1 MISYFYQMTPPRQ
14 VAADTTPP
22 IAPSAPATATRRR
35 GAKEQDILDAAQE
48 QFAQHGYGGA
58 SIETIA
64 AGIGMT
70 RHSLLYYYASKEQLY
85 VAVLNR
91 IVDRWLEGMQA
102 LSIGDDPAKAIAQY
116 IAVKMR
122 FSKEQPSGSR
132 VFTQEIIAGA
142 PRYKAELE
150 LRVKPVLQRDIA
162 TFQAW
167 AKAGRVRKLDF
178 MHLMF
183 LLWATTQAY
192 ADLAPQFA
200 LLLGKPELEATDY
213 DAARTLITDL
223 VLRGLQTK
231 G

>member
-1 MISYFYQMTPPRQ
+1 MSES
-14 VAADTTPP
+14 V
-22 IAPSAPATATRRR
+22 SLKPAGPASKRRT
-35 GAKEQDILDAAQE
+35 KEQEILTAAQE
-48 QFAQHGYGGA
+48 QFAAHGYGGA

-91 IVDRWLEGMQA
+91 IVDRWLDGMQA
-102 LSIGDDPAKAIAQY
+102 LSIGDDPAQAIAQY

-122 FSKEQPSGSR
+122 FSQEQPSGSR

-142 PRYKAELE
+142 PHYKTLLE
-150 LRVKPVLQRDIA
+150 QRVKPVLERDIA

-167 AKAGRVRKLDF
+167 AKAGRIRSLDF

-183 LLWATTQAY
+183 LLWAGTQAY

-200 LLLGKPELEATDY
+200 LLLGKPELEQGDY
-213 DAARTLITDL
+213 LAAQTLLTDL
-223 VLRGLQTK
+223 VLRGLAAA
-231 G
+231 

>member
-1 MISYFYQMTPPRQ
+1 MVRSDFS
-14 VAADTTPP
+14 
-22 IAPSAPATATRRR
+22 PSVRKRK
-35 GAKEQDILDAAQE
+35 AKEQDILIAAQE
-48 QFAQHGYGGA
+48 QFAAHGYGGA

-91 IVDRWLEGMQA
+91 IMDRWVDNMQA
-102 LSIGDDPAKAIAQY
+102 LSIGDDPAEAIAQY
-116 IAVKMR
+116 VAVKMR
-122 FSKEQPSGSR
+122 FSQEEPSGSR

-142 PRYKAELE
+142 PRYKAMLE
-150 LRVKPVLQRDIA
+150 QRVKPVLERDIA

-167 AKAGRVRKLDF
+167 AKAGRIRSLDF

-183 LLWATTQAY
+183 LLWAGTQAY

-200 LLLGKPELEATDY
+200 LLLGKPELEQADY
-213 DAARTLITDL
+213 TAAQTLLTDL
-223 VLRGLQTK
+223 VLRGLQAP
-231 G
+231 